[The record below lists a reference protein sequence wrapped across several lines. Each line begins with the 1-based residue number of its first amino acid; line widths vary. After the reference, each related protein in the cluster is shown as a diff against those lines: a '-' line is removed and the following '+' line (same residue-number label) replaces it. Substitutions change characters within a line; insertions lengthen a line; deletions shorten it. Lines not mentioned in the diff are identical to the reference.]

1 MNRNSHIEP
10 QQATGPN
17 STRQSHPS
25 ILPGNNNKSGM
36 SGAVGFT
43 GGVGGYPT
51 PIGHQSDLSFVMSLV
66 EDLSQVLQTNQA
78 LTAGVVDR
86 MGKIREKAKLSNLK
100 NEDIIAA
107 AATELNEESKNI
119 EKENLEL
126 RCALETSEKDR
137 KENWK
142 LAVQGANILTDI
154 TEKMHRFKEQHEVD
168 TIIWHRNYRK
178 QLAAEREENLNLR
191 CQINDMKSAA
201 CRANETLRQ
210 ARRFMNDNDELHE
223 LRVQNISLRQEKR
236 YWKRLALPLISDDDP
251 EWSDDDDLIDSEEK
265 KRLVAQQLR
274 RIRIERD
281 GPDIN
286 DLPQII

>member
-107 AATELNEESKNI
+107 AATELYPQKRVRIS
-119 EKENLEL
+119 
-126 RCALETSEKDR
+126 RR
-137 KENWK
+137 KIWSY
-142 LAVQGANILTDI
+142 AVLLKPLKKTERKIGSLQYKVRTFSLTL
-154 TEKMHRFKEQHEVD
+154 Q
-168 TIIWHRNYRK
+168 RK
-178 QLAAEREENLNLR
+178 CIDLKSN
-191 CQINDMKSAA
+191 MKS
-201 CRANETLRQ
+201 
-210 ARRFMNDNDELHE
+210 
-223 LRVQNISLRQEKR
+223 I
-236 YWKRLALPLISDDDP
+236 
-251 EWSDDDDLIDSEEK
+251 
-265 KRLVAQQLR
+265 QLFG
-274 RIRIERD
+274 IE
-281 GPDIN
+281 IIESN
-286 DLPQII
+286 LPQNVKRTLTSVVK

>member
-25 ILPGNNNKSGM
+25 FSPGNNNKSGM

-126 RCALETSEKDR
+126 RSALETSENDR

-168 TIIWHRNYRK
+168 TIIWHRSYRK

-201 CRANETLRQ
+201 CRANETLP
-210 ARRFMNDNDELHE
+210 EST
-223 LRVQNISLRQEKR
+223 NISLRPRKR

-251 EWSDDDDLIDSEEK
+251 EWSDDDDLIDPEERK
-265 KRLVAQQLR
+265 
-274 RIRIERD
+274 D
-281 GPDIN
+281 
-286 DLPQII
+286 